1 MKNMDFKKLIV
12 LLVVIA
18 VVILTILGL
27 VKIIQKV
34 SGPNKETEEKIEE
47 LIKNY
52 YSNITF
58 GYSTIYNGV
67 DIIYDTNKATVK
79 DINPGTIIEL
89 AIKYANN
96 NDKDLAVDDYVNE
109 YFTKSTKR
117 EGIAYNAKTI
127 QECAKALF
135 NIDLELKDYL
145 AEANYLYDY
154 YYIADYDAFVKVA
167 SSTSNLI
174 NTNAAIDLYVIESR
188 IEKDTVVTKVAVGY
202 VYYNG
207 ASYKYSKDKNGTTV
221 LASDLKEMKF
231 PKEKVD
237 EFKQYEFTTKKVNG
251 NYIFENVKK
260 VEK

>member
-27 VKIIQKV
+27 VKIIQKA

-52 YSNITF
+52 YSNISF

-67 DIIYDTNKATVK
+67 DVIYDINKATVK

-96 NDKDLAVDDYVNE
+96 NDKDLAVDDSVND
-109 YFTKSTKR
+109 YFTKSTKK

-127 QECAKALF
+127 QECAKELF
-135 NIDLELKDYL
+135 NVDLELKDYL

-154 YYIADYDAFVKVA
+154 YYIPEYDAFVKVA
-167 SSTSNLI
+167 NSITNLI
-174 NTNAAIDLYVIESR
+174 NTNAAIDLYVVESKV
-188 IEKDTVVTKVAVGY
+188 EKNTIVTKVAVGY

-221 LASDLKEMKF
+221 LANDLKEMKF
-231 PKEKVD
+231 PKEKVN
-237 EFKQYEFTTKKVNG
+237 EFRQYEFTTKKVDG
-251 NYIFENVKK
+251 RYVFESLKK